1 MTGRLTQDCVENLF
15 SCIRGKGDSHPSPV
29 HFRHNL
35 RMISLSQYMQIV
47 PSSSYDTDDSTY
59 FIDFLKN
66 QPKKHSSDED
76 ISFLEE
82 HVYPNHIKD
91 SMMLNVCES
100 NVLYLLAGWTVFKER
115 EKLSG
120 CTDCL
125 EAMCSNS
132 EDSPSEAKLT
142 EFKTY
147 GGLTKPSD
155 LVHEAILLA
164 ENVFRRHTASLK
176 MLDNVEDWLW
186 TEFSKNSVSL
196 KQFPPCHDVLTRI
209 VRRYFRL
216 RIHIYGKTLTEQYK
230 SSDNVQ
236 HGSRSAYCRTKVR

>member
-1 MTGRLTQDCVENLF
+1 
-15 SCIRGKGDSHPSPV
+15 
-29 HFRHNL
+29 
-35 RMISLSQYMQIV
+35 MQIV

-66 QPKKHSSDED
+66 HPKKHSSED

-82 HVYPNHIKD
+82 HVYRNHIED
-91 SMMLNVCES
+91 SLMLNVCES
-100 NVLYLLAGWTVFKER
+100 NVLYLLAGWIVFKEK

-120 CTDCL
+120 CMDCL

-132 EDSPSEAKLT
+132 KDSPSEAKLT

-147 GGLTKPSD
+147 GGLTKPSE
-155 LVHEAILLA
+155 LVHGAILLA
-164 ENVFRRHTASLK
+164 ENVFQSHAESLK
-176 MLDNVEDWLW
+176 MLDNVEDRLW
-186 TEFSKNSVSL
+186 TEFSKNSVPM

>member
-1 MTGRLTQDCVENLF
+1 M
-15 SCIRGKGDSHPSPV
+15 P
-29 HFRHNL
+29 
-35 RMISLSQYMQIV
+35 
-47 PSSSYDTDDSTY
+47 
-59 FIDFLKN
+59 
-66 QPKKHSSDED
+66 
-76 ISFLEE
+76 LEE
-82 HVYPNHIKD
+82 KANAHLRRQGYPIP
-91 SMMLNVCES
+91 
-100 NVLYLLAGWTVFKER
+100 A
-115 EKLSG
+115 
-120 CTDCL
+120 
-125 EAMCSNS
+125 
-132 EDSPSEAKLT
+132 
-142 EFKTY
+142 Y
-147 GGLTKPSD
+147 GGLTKPSN

-186 TEFSKNSVSL
+186 TEFSKNSVSM